1 MPLPVTQPPSAY
13 DHDVQLRATL
23 IAVCWIAWV
32 LIWIGAAIIYRPD
45 ARDPSPRGETRSRR
59 SLMRLLLAVFLIVA
73 LRAYHPGSTTFDAG
87 IGWLG
92 VAVCAAGIGIAT
104 WARVC
109 LGRNWGMPMTVRAR
123 PTLVRSGPYRVV
135 RHPIYSGL
143 LLAAIGSAL
152 ATGPVWLVVVI
163 GAGAYCVVSMRVEEN
178 DMAAA
183 FPERYPEYAGH
194 TKRLIPFVY

>member
-1 MPLPVTQPPSAY
+1 
-13 DHDVQLRATL
+13 VQLRATL

-32 LIWIGAAIIYRPD
+32 LIWIGTAIIFRPD
-45 ARDPSPRGETRSRR
+45 SRDPPARREARSRR
-59 SLMRLLLAVFLIVA
+59 SWLRLLLAAFLIVV
-73 LRAYHPGSTTFDAG
+73 LRTHHPGSTSFDAG

-143 LLAAIGSAL
+143 LLAGIGSAL
-152 ATGPVWLVVVI
+152 VTGPGWLVVVT
-163 GAGAYCVVSMRVEEN
+163 GAGAYFVVSLRVEET

-183 FPERYPEYAGH
+183 FPGQYPEYAGH

>member
-1 MPLPVTQPPSAY
+1 MPLPVTQPPSTY
-13 DHDVQLRATL
+13 DHDVQLRTTL

-32 LIWIGAAIIYRPD
+32 MIWIGTAVIFRSD
-45 ARDPSPRGETRSRR
+45 SRDPSPGGETRSRR
-59 SLMRLLLAVFLIVA
+59 NWLRLLLAAFFILA
-73 LRAYHPGSTTFDAG
+73 LRAHQPGSTSGTG
-87 IGWLG
+87 LGWLG
-92 VAVCAAGIGIAT
+92 LAVCAAGIGIAT

-143 LLAAIGSAL
+143 LLAATGSAL
-152 ATGPVWLVVVI
+152 ATGPGWLVVVI
-163 GAGAYCVVSMRVEEN
+163 GAGAYFVVSLRVEEA
-178 DMAAA
+178 DMARA
-183 FPERYPEYAGH
+183 FPEQYPEYAGH

>member
-1 MPLPVTQPPSAY
+1 
-13 DHDVQLRATL
+13 VQLRTTL

-32 LIWIGAAIIYRPD
+32 LIWIGTAIIFRPD
-45 ARDPSPRGETRSRR
+45 SRDPSARRETRSRR
-59 SLMRLLLAVFLIVA
+59 SWLRLLLGAFLVVV
-73 LRAYHPGSTTFDAG
+73 LRTHHPGSASFDAG
-87 IGWLG
+87 VGWLG

-143 LLAAIGSAL
+143 LLAGIGSAL
-152 ATGPVWLVVVI
+152 VTGPGWLVVVI
-163 GAGAYCVVSMRVEEN
+163 GAGAYFVVSLRVEET

-183 FPERYPEYAGH
+183 FPEQYPEYAGH

>member
-1 MPLPVTQPPSAY
+1 M
-13 DHDVQLRATL
+13 QLRATL

-32 LIWIGAAIIYRPD
+32 LIWIVTAVIYRPD
-45 ARDPSPRGETRSRR
+45 SRDPSPPRDTRSRR
-59 SLMRLLLAVFLIVA
+59 YWLRLLLAAFFIVA
-73 LRAYHPGSTTFDAG
+73 LRAHHPGGDSFDAAL
-87 IGWLG
+87 GWLG
-92 VAVCAAGIGIAT
+92 VTVCAAGIAIAT

-143 LLAAIGSAL
+143 LLAAFGSAL
-152 ATGPVWLVVVI
+152 VTGPGWLVVVF
-163 GAGAYCVVSMRVEEN
+163 GAGAYFVVSLRVEEN
-178 DMAAA
+178 DMASA
-183 FPERYPEYAGH
+183 FPDQYPEYAGH